1 MNKLIVGF
9 LSIFLLVSCNQ
20 MSKTNAQNESQS
32 SERAIILDTLGNEI
46 VVEKSSKVNSDKPLK
61 QTCKFGDLTINLEEK
76 NQKLFVSSNC
86 KVVED
91 FTIDLDAKLEA
102 IIETD
107 VNSDGFDEFY
117 CVTKSGNLIAYA
129 SYKDKSFGE
138 IYVPQKPLYFY
149 NDFNELTL
157 WEVKKDHLILTF
169 SNGVNNQINVV
180 RYTLKAGEN
189 GFILEAK

>member
-46 VVEKSSKVNSDKPLK
+46 VVEKSSKVISDKPLK